1 MVECND
7 NIQQGIKKVQSD
19 WPHQLKVNALIE
31 IGTTSKNNLPYLGMP
46 EQRQWK
52 GWFKSFFSLG
62 YLSPCRQFERFID
75 SSGDIIDKIILPSY

>member
-31 IGTTSKNNLPYLGMP
+31 IGTTMP

-52 GWFKSFFSLG
+52 GWFNSFFCLG
-62 YLSPCRQFERFID
+62 YLSTCRQFERFID
-75 SSGDIIDKIILPSY
+75 SSGDIINKIILPSY